1 MSVKFSSIALDLTLF
16 RILDFEVRFLY
27 CALPWSLLQLARC
40 DDFYQKSGMAVY
52 WTLVQYGGGSSGEA
66 PETSLLEYAKLAAN
80 TGEGCCWMIAR
91 LLPSKC

>member
-40 DDFYQKSGMAVY
+40 DDFYQKAAWLYIGLWSNM
-52 WTLVQYGGGSSGEA
+52 ED
-66 PETSLLEYAKLAAN
+66 LAAN
-80 TGEGCCWMIAR
+80 TGEGR
-91 LLPSKC
+91 LM